1 MLPENWLVTVIIPV
15 FNGERWISST
25 LASAAAQTHSM
36 LEILVIDD
44 GSTDGTAA
52 IVEAAASRDDRIRLI
67 RKQNGGVSAARNK
80 GIAEA
85 RGELIAPLDADDLWH
100 REKIARQVAAM
111 RSPEVG
117 LVYCWAVEID
127 ENDRIIPPVYAGAT
141 ATGKV
146 LEEVVAN
153 AGIIVSGAN
162 PLIRRSCLMAVGGY
176 DPNAQPCEDWKIQL
190 SLAEICDFA
199 LVPAHLVGYR
209 RTSGSASKN
218 VARMARSMENVSRWI
233 MDRRPDLPPFIWRQM
248 VCHRN
253 RYLAHLALTNDQFA
267 CAVRYKAASLRA
279 WPLSI
284 LSRDTVIFWL
294 RWISRMAGLTQLRK
308 SPTTHAV
315 DFKNLH

>member
-127 ENDRIIPPVYAGAT
+127 ENDRNHSPRLRGSNGDRQSPRRGR
-141 ATGKV
+141 GKRGHHCQWGESLDQAV
-146 LEEVVAN
+146 LPN
-153 AGIIVSGAN
+153 GGRG
-162 PLIRRSCLMAVGGY
+162 LRS
-176 DPNAQPCEDWKIQL
+176 K
-190 SLAEICDFA
+190 
-199 LVPAHLVGYR
+199 R
-209 RTSGSASKN
+209 SA
-218 VARMARSMENVSRWI
+218 M
-233 MDRRPDLPPFIWRQM
+233 
-248 VCHRN
+248 
-253 RYLAHLALTNDQFA
+253 
-267 CAVRYKAASLRA
+267 
-279 WPLSI
+279 
-284 LSRDTVIFWL
+284 
-294 RWISRMAGLTQLRK
+294 
-308 SPTTHAV
+308 
-315 DFKNLH
+315 